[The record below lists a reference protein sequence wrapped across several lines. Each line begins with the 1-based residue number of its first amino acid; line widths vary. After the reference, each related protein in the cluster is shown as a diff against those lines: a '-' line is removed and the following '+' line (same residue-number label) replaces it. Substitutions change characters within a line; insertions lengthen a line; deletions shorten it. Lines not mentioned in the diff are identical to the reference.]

1 MKRRQILQGAAAA
14 VSVLAPGGGV
24 WRAIDRGVFAAGEG
38 TADEPWHNL
47 AADSRGPAFAAV
59 RAAIL
64 AANPHNT
71 QPWLFRVSDARIDVF
86 ADRRRNIG
94 VIDPYLREMYAGV
107 GCALENL
114 MLGAAASGLDAEI
127 VLMPTP
133 GDPGHAARIIWL
145 DSATARP
152 SALYSAIPR
161 RHTNR
166 GAYRTDLPVKD
177 ATRTALSA
185 LNDDAAVR
193 VFWLAS
199 DEQRAR
205 ARELIVAAT
214 EAIVGDAA
222 QSRDSAKWFRLQ
234 WAETQSHRDGITIDA
249 MGAAPLVRAAA
260 KWLPPLSTATND
272 RYWLQ
277 TTREVHVATAAA
289 FGILAVRDL
298 DDLAQR
304 LRAGRTWQRM
314 QLWATLHGL
323 ALQPLNQLPERAARE
338 QVMKLQPRF
347 GDALRELQGDAS
359 WQALMVFRAG
369 YPRSPA
375 LASPRRD
382 MGSVLL

>member
-1 MKRRQILQGAAAA
+1 MKRREILQGAAA
-14 VSVLAPGGGV
+14 VSVLACGGGV

-38 TADEPWHNL
+38 AAYEPWHTWQ
-47 AADSRGPAFAAV
+47 ADSRGPAFAAV

-71 QPWLFRVSDARIDVF
+71 QPWLFRVNDARIDLF

-94 VIDPYLREMYAGV
+94 AIDPYLREMYAGV

-114 MLGAAASGLDAEI
+114 MLGAAANGLDAQL

-133 GDPGHAARIIWL
+133 GDPGHAARIDL
-145 DSATARP
+145 VSAPARP
-152 SALYSAIPR
+152 SALHRAIPR
-161 RHTNR
+161 RHTHR
-166 GAYRTDLPVKD
+166 GPYRTDVPLME

-185 LNDDAAVR
+185 LNDDASVR

-205 ARELIVAAT
+205 ASELIVAAT

-222 QSRDSAKWFRLQ
+222 QARDSAKWYRLQ
-234 WAETQSHRDGITIDA
+234 WDETQRHRDGITIDA

-260 KWLPPLSTATND
+260 KFLPPLSTATND

-277 TTREVHVATAAA
+277 TTREVHVATARA

-338 QVMKLQPRF
+338 QVMKLPPRF

-382 MGSVLL
+382 LESVLL